1 MAWFQRTV
9 TLTPRPRGFHL
20 ITEELERAVP
30 EMARVRAGLAHFFI
44 QHTSASLCINEN
56 ADPTVRADLESHFN
70 VLAPENAPHYRHTVE
85 GPDDMPAHIKS
96 ALIGSSLSIPITDG
110 RLSLGTWQGICLCEH
125 RNRGGARRVVVTIEG
140 ETD

>member
-1 MAWFQRTV
+1 
-9 TLTPRPRGFHL
+9 
-20 ITEELERAVP
+20 
-30 EMARVRAGLAHFFI
+30 
-44 QHTSASLCINEN
+44 
-56 ADPTVRADLESHFN
+56 
-70 VLAPENAPHYRHTVE
+70 
-85 GPDDMPAHIKS
+85 MPAHIKS